1 MSTLDED
8 IKNKSVKGVYLIYGD
23 EKYDVER
30 YIEKIKK
37 CYDNLENGVNFFI
50 LDKTNIDT
58 LSDVIESVSFFGLE
72 KLIIV
77 KNINLK
83 FNKDILENITNPELA
98 IVFIEESVDK
108 RTSEYKYLTKKATCM
123 ECTKLNE
130 KDAAFFVVRTLNQYK
145 IKVSDEVA
153 KYMVNVCTE
162 DKQTLINEF
171 KKIVAYLNE
180 GDSLTKEV
188 IDTICTRTLDAKIFD
203 LMDLIVAKKKKEALN
218 VLDDMLAQKT
228 YIGIISSMMY
238 KQIKQI
244 YQIKLMEKKIK
255 ETGINVNI
263 ATELGIH
270 PFVFNKLK
278 SSATLYNLE
287 DLEKI
292 LLEFDEY
299 DSSSKTGKIDIELGL
314 KRIILEM

>member
-1 MSTLDED
+1 MNKLDED
-8 IKNKSVKGVYLIYGD
+8 IKNKSVKGIYLIYGD
-23 EKYDVER
+23 EKYDIEK

-37 CYDNLENGVNFFI
+37 CYGNLEKGVNFFV

-58 LSDVIESVSFFGLE
+58 LSDVIDSVSFFGLE
-72 KLIIV
+72 KLIVI

-83 FNKDILENITNPELA
+83 FNKEILENITNPELA
-98 IVFIEESVDK
+98 IIFVEENVDK
-108 RTSEYKYLTKKATCM
+108 RTSEYKYLTKKAICV

-130 KDAAFFVVRTLNQYK
+130 KDAAFFVIRTLNQYK
-145 IKVSDEVA
+145 IKVSDDVA
-153 KYMVNVCTE
+153 KYMVNACTE

-188 IDTICTRTLDAKIFD
+188 IDNICTRTLDAKIFD
-203 LMDLIVAKKKKEALN
+203 LMDLVVAKKKKEALK

-228 YIGIISSMMY
+228 YIGVISSMMY

-244 YQIKLMEKKIK
+244 YGIKLMEKKIK
-255 ETGINVNI
+255 ETGINISI
-263 ATELGIH
+263 ATELGMH

-278 SSATLYNLE
+278 AAAASYDIE
-287 DLEKI
+287 DLENL

-299 DSSSKTGKIDIELGL
+299 DSNSKTGRIDIELGL
-314 KRIILEM
+314 KRIILQM